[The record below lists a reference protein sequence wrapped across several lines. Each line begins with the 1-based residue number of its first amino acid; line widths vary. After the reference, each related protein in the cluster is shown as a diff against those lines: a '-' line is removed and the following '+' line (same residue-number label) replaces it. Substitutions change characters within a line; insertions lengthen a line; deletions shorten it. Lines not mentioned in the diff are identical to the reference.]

1 VKRGSSG
8 LSECSGYTSWR
19 NRLCRSRGGK
29 GVDLTP
35 LQEIK
40 DLVIGFVTRDLSVAK
55 MRDRAAHSGRVVDGR
70 HLDAGLIA
78 MAMRNLP
85 VGAIS
90 SFKPSASAGVGGL

>member
-8 LSECSGYTSWR
+8 LSECSGYSSWR
-19 NRLCRSRGGK
+19 NRLCRSK
-29 GVDLTP
+29 EAKASTSP
-35 LQEIK
+35 FFKKSK
-40 DLVIGFVTRDLSVAK
+40 DLVIGFVTRDLGVAE

-78 MAMRNLP
+78 MAMRNFP

-90 SFKPSASAGVGGL
+90 SFKPSASAGIGGL